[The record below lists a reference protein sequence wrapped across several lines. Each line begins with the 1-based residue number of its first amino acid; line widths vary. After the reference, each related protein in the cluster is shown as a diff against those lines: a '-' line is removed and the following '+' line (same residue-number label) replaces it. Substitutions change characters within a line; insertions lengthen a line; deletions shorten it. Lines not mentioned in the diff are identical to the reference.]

1 MLLPVVRVT
10 SKSEIIRCIQELVP
24 LGSPEPQDSQVLATL
39 TELTSD
45 LIQAYQ
51 TEGQLQE
58 DPFTDVWKRTI
69 HLHESAVRC
78 RVQGKVVLVTGG
90 EGCVGSELVKKLVEF
105 GARQVVSVDK
115 ARCANLYDQKPLKVQ
130 KQAIALYAADV
141 RNYHALKY
149 IFETEKPDIVFHL
162 AAQRLPGLAEVQIRE
177 TVTTAIYGTQHIIQL
192 CEEYGVQQCIFSSTG
207 KAARYFTAEVYAA
220 SKKLC
225 EWQLA
230 QAAQKGNVTYG
241 MVRFTHMLNNSSVC
255 QQISDKIQQGKII
268 NIHAPH
274 RYITAQNIN
283 EALHLLLNA
292 LVLSQPK
299 KLKFLTVRN
308 LGWPTETLEIALYKI
323 LEAGKHLPIYFQG
336 LLPGY
341 EEPCFLGQFDWS
353 QPTETNL
360 LINALENSQVEA
372 SGDMMM
378 AELTCFSSEVLD
390 KHLSIIQTLTDNLS
404 LPEANIKYGLKT
416 AIKEVTGS
424 IFAQTSS
431 RTLLKILKW
440 GTNPKQLVSEE
451 LSLEC
456 HQDIIELIVQGL
468 YGRLTPKCLLNTY
481 KNINDFETLVKLL
494 ATLPSIQQEVM
505 YLKAMSQYDSYN
517 TSSTV
522 SIAASNFAFCS

>member
-1 MLLPVVRVT
+1 MLLPVVRAT

-39 TELTSD
+39 TKLTSD

-51 TEGQLQE
+51 AEGQLQE
-58 DPFTDVWKRTI
+58 DPFTDVWGRTI
-69 HLHESAVRC
+69 HLYESAVSSQVR
-78 RVQGKVVLVTGG
+78 GKVVLVTGG
-90 EGCVGSELVKKLVEF
+90 EGCVGSALVKKLIAL

-115 ARCANLYDQKPLKVQ
+115 LRCASLYDHTPIKVQ

-177 TVTTAIYGTQHIIQL
+177 TVTTALCGTHHIIRL

-230 QAAQKGNVTYG
+230 QAAQTGNVTYS

-308 LGWPTETLEIALYKI
+308 LGWPTETLEIALYKL
-323 LEAGKHLPIYFQG
+323 LESGKHLPIYFQG

-353 QPTETNL
+353 KPTETHL

-372 SGDMMM
+372 SGDMML
-378 AELTCFSSEVLD
+378 AELAYFSSEVLN
-390 KHLSIIQTLTDNLS
+390 KHLAIIQTLTDNLS
-404 LPEANIKYGLKT
+404 LPEANIRYGLKT
-416 AIKEVTGS
+416 AVKEVTSS
-424 IFAQTSS
+424 IFAQTPSQ
-431 RTLLKILKW
+431 TLLKILKW
-440 GTNPKQLVSEE
+440 GTNPKQLASEGA
-451 LSLEC
+451 SLEC

-468 YGRLTPKCLLNTY
+468 YGRLMQKCLLSTY
-481 KNINDFETLVKLL
+481 KNISEFETLIKLL
-494 ATLPSIQQEVM
+494 TTLPSIQQEVT
-505 YLKAMSQYDSYN
+505 YLKAVSQQHCDDL
-517 TSSTV
+517 TSTV
-522 SIAASNFAFCS
+522 NLSTFSFALCS

>member
-1 MLLPVVRVT
+1 MLLPAARAT
-10 SKSEIIRCIQELVP
+10 SKSNIIQRIQEIVP
-24 LGSPEPQDSQVLATL
+24 LGSPEPQDPQVLTIL
-39 TELTSD
+39 TELTAD

-51 TEGQLQE
+51 AEGQLQE

-69 HLHESAVRC
+69 HLYESAVSS

-90 EGCVGSELVKKLVEF
+90 EGCVGSELVKKLVEL

-115 ARCANLYDQKPLKVQ
+115 ARCANLYNLTPNKVQ
-130 KQAIALYAADV
+130 KQAIALYAADI
-141 RNYHALKY
+141 RNYPALKY

-177 TVTTAIYGTQHIIQL
+177 TVTTAICGTQHIIQL
-192 CEEYGVQQCIFSSTG
+192 CEEYGVQQCIFASTG

-225 EWQLA
+225 EWQIA

-255 QQISDKIQQGKII
+255 QQISDKIQQSKII

-274 RYITAQNIN
+274 RYITAQNIH

-299 KLKFLTVRN
+299 TLKFLTVRN

-323 LEAGKHLPIYFQG
+323 IESGKQLPIYFQG

-353 QPTETNL
+353 QPTEINL

-372 SGDMMM
+372 SGDMMI
-378 AELTCFSSEVLD
+378 AELACFSSKVLD
-390 KHLSIIQTLTDNLS
+390 KHLSIIRTLTDNLS
-404 LPEANIKYGLKT
+404 LPEANIKYELKT
-416 AIKEVTGS
+416 AIKEVTTS
-424 IFAQTSS
+424 IFAQTSPQ
-431 RTLLKILKW
+431 TLLKILKW
-440 GTNPKQLVSEE
+440 GTNPKQLVSEGI
-451 LSLEC
+451 SLE
-456 HQDIIELIVQGL
+456 HHRDIIELIAQGL
-468 YGRLTPKCLLNTY
+468 YGRLTQKCLLETY
-481 KNINDFETLVKLL
+481 KNIIEFETLVKSLE
-494 ATLPSIQQEVM
+494 TLPSIQQEVT
-505 YLKAMSQYDSYN
+505 YLKAVSQSNSYDI
-517 TSSTV
+517 SSMV
-522 SIAASNFAFCS
+522 SIPPSSFAFCS